1 MKKLFTIFT
10 ILLLSASLSYG
21 ATTTTYNAK
30 QQLKQNLN
38 KTKTDFQSAVKSD
51 IENAKKQNTIQTNQ
65 KKQEKINQIDQKINQ
80 LNKEIESV
88 KADKTIT
95 ETERTLK
102 LTKLQHQLNYYNKQK
117 EALK

>member
-65 KKQEKINQIDQKINQ
+65 KKQEKINKIDQKINQ
-80 LNKEIESV
+80 LNKN
-88 KADKTIT
+88 
-95 ETERTLK
+95 K
-102 LTKLQHQLNYYNKQK
+102 LWNNFNFKIFPFKKGIFFCKYFYKPDCLEYHNNRI
-117 EALK
+117 